1 MMIPTSS
8 RFGCGV
14 SLTEMKEVLIH
25 DDKISFRSNTR
36 EEMEMV
42 SIIRLQMATKGSQGT
57 SVVLL

>member
-1 MMIPTSS
+1 
-8 RFGCGV
+8 
-14 SLTEMKEVLIH
+14 LTEMKEVLIH

-42 SIIRLQMATKGSQGT
+42 SIIRLQMATKESQGT